1 MKLLIFILNKTEV
14 LDRLLKELADEHLT
28 GATVLNSLG
37 MATQLANSN
46 DETFSSIFGSL
57 RNMLKDAKKDNKTI
71 MMVTKEEN
79 VARIEAVID
88 RVVGDID
95 LPNTGILF
103 TVPVDYLRGFKK
115 EMILFYL
122 SILLITGL
130 LFGKLAKLL
139 KLPSVTGYLLG
150 AYSLAH

>member
-1 MKLLIFILNKTEV
+1 MKCNFTSVQYYIERGIIVKLLIFILNKTEV

-115 EMILFYL
+115 
-122 SILLITGL
+122 
-130 LFGKLAKLL
+130 K
-139 KLPSVTGYLLG
+139 
-150 AYSLAH
+150 

>member
-115 EMILFYL
+115 
-122 SILLITGL
+122 
-130 LFGKLAKLL
+130 K
-139 KLPSVTGYLLG
+139 
-150 AYSLAH
+150 